1 MKAAVLRGVDNLRLE
16 ELPDPKPKA
25 NEVLIRIRASGVCGT
40 DVHMW
45 EGKNNEGTFP
55 FIPGHEWAGEVLEV
69 GKEIRS
75 IKVGDNVVG
84 EPFIPCGVCPNC
96 RDGMAGVMCIEP
108 EYYGFRWETPGG
120 FAEYVCTKEA
130 RLHVVP
136 RSVGFDEAS
145 LIEPASV
152 AYHGIWGGGGSVAP
166 HDRVIV
172 FGAGP
177 IGLLSML
184 ECQASGAQVTVVE
197 PIPYRRNMAKQ
208 LGADIVIDPEPG
220 YKEQIMDQTGG
231 RGASLILE
239 CSGAN
244 AALADSID
252 LIAKQSR
259 IVLVGQSVGRKVPIE
274 IGMAIWKATTIYGSC
289 DSPFFFPKTLD
300 FMGRRLVD
308 LTQVITHRFPLGQIH
323 EAFELGK
330 NASASGKIIIEP

>member
-1 MKAAVLRGVDNLRLE
+1 MKAAVLRGVGDLRLE

-25 NEVLIRIRASGVCGT
+25 NEVLIRVRASGVCGT

-55 FIPGHEWAGEVLEV
+55 FIPGHEWSGEVLEV

-75 IKVGDNVVG
+75 IKVGDKVVG

-96 RDGMAGVMCIEP
+96 RDGMAGVMCIQP
-108 EYYGFRWETPGG
+108 EYYGFTWDTPGG

-136 RSVGFDEAS
+136 KSVGFEEAA

-152 AYHGIWGGGGSVAP
+152 AYHGSWGGGGSVAP
-166 HDRVIV
+166 HDRVVV

-184 ECQASGAQVTVVE
+184 ECQASGARVIVVE
-197 PIPYRRNMAKQ
+197 PIPYRRDMARK
-208 LGADIVIDPEPG
+208 LGADVAIDPTPG
-220 YKEQIMDQTGG
+220 YKEQIMDETGG
-231 RGASLILE
+231 RGATLVLE
-239 CSGAN
+239 CSGSD

-252 LIAKQSR
+252 IVGKQAR

-308 LTQVITHRFPLGQIH
+308 LTQVVTHRFPLDRIH